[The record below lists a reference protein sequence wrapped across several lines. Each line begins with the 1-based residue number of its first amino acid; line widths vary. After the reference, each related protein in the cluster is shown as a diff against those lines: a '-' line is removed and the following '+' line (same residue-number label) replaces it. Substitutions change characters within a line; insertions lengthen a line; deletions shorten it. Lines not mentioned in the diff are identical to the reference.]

1 MGTKVR
7 APLAAAIACV
17 VGLGLVA
24 ALAYGSHSVQVLD
37 AKALAS
43 FVAAPE
49 SEGESAATIVRSLG
63 NLPEMLAMLVIACAI
78 GLACGRRRG
87 VLAALVVVAG
97 ANVTTQMLKVLFS
110 HPRIRAIL
118 GADQLVWDGFPS
130 GHVTAALSI
139 AIAFAF
145 VVPARFRPLVAIL
158 GAWLVVGVAWA
169 VLALDVHYP
178 SDVIGALFV
187 ASAWGFGV
195 LAALRWSETRIP
207 RAAQSASPAAI
218 SVK

>member
-1 MGTKVR
+1 MGAKVK

-17 VGLGLVA
+17 FGLALVA

-43 FVAAPE
+43 FVAAPG
-49 SEGESAATIVRSLG
+49 SEGESAASAVRRLG
-63 NLPEMLAMLVIACAI
+63 NLPEMLGMLAIACAV

-87 VLAALVVVAG
+87 VLAALIVVSG
-97 ANVTTQMLKVLFS
+97 ANLTTQMLKVLFS
-110 HPRIRAIL
+110 HPRVREIL
-118 GADQLVWDGFPS
+118 GADQLAWDGFPS

-145 VVPARFRPLVAIL
+145 VVPDRFRPLVAIL

-178 SDVIGALFV
+178 SDVIGAVFV
-187 ASAWGFGV
+187 AGAWGFGV
-195 LAALRWSETRIP
+195 LAGMRWTEATP
-207 RAAQSASPAAI
+207 RSAQSASPAAI